1 MFLSLTRLFNAPKVL
16 PAIPYIHKLNVWEK
30 RAVHKVC
37 AKCAVLTL
45 ITASNAKRVMWVTEE
60 FAQILVLLN
69 LLLLQKEIALSVK
82 THAMNAARQVIN
94 ALSVKMMYS
103 ASSNWILRKMS
114 VPTDAPMEQLWG
126 ETIQTFVILVR
137 LSASRAQNL
146 NLHVIHATTIERP
159 LRIYFCWKTIA

>member
-1 MFLSLTRLFNAPKVL
+1 M
-16 PAIPYIHKLNVWEK
+16 
-30 RAVHKVC
+30 
-37 AKCAVLTL
+37 
-45 ITASNAKRVMWVTEE
+45 TEE

-114 VPTDAPMEQLWG
+114 VPTDAPMEQL
-126 ETIQTFVILVR
+126 
-137 LSASRAQNL
+137 
-146 NLHVIHATTIERP
+146 
-159 LRIYFCWKTIA
+159 